1 MFPESATP
9 IVFLIRSVW
18 SNYQFTF
25 ANGVDKVIKYYEKSM
40 MMTGPNYAYVKLGGQ
55 SKLGASAVISM
66 GIDSREKFTSLERI
80 EQIKLCSENGLET

>member
-1 MFPESATP
+1 
-9 IVFLIRSVW
+9 
-18 SNYQFTF
+18 
-25 ANGVDKVIKYYEKSM
+25 M

-80 EQIKLCSENGLET
+80 KQIKLCSENGLET